1 MTNFNENN
9 QNLSISQLSES
20 LGKYCPD
27 YKVRPSGDKISLSKG
42 MHKTTIQKSNNSY
55 NISSSNLMVYVY
67 AASMIVIILCI
78 GWLIGKRKD
87 DLYFMLPSIIG
98 IVSLILLI
106 YNSMKESKSI
116 SQRIASIMK

>member
-42 MHKTTIQKSNNSY
+42 MHKTIIQKSNNSY
-55 NISSSNLMVYVY
+55 NISSSNLMVYIY
-67 AASMIVIILCI
+67 ASSMIVIILCI